1 MTQSVVLVDDHPLV
15 LEGLRALIQRDGRF
29 TVVGEYSDAEA
40 ALAGIEK
47 ISPDIA
53 VIDLVVGRN
62 SGLEILKAIVA
73 KGGSTRVVLLGAVV
87 GDAEVC
93 TAVDQGVCGIILK
106 EWAPDRLIDCLETVA
121 KGNRWLPEDLVKDAA
136 ERERLR
142 RALARRILD
151 QLSARERDV
160 ALLVAEGLTTKR
172 IAYKLSLAEGTI
184 KLHLHN
190 TFRKLQVEKRADLIR
205 MLGEVHDLLAVG

>member
-1 MTQSVVLVDDHPLV
+1 
-15 LEGLRALIQRDGRF
+15 
-29 TVVGEYSDAEA
+29 
-40 ALAGIEK
+40 
-47 ISPDIA
+47 
-53 VIDLVVGRN
+53 
-62 SGLEILKAIVA
+62 
-73 KGGSTRVVLLGAVV
+73 
-87 GDAEVC
+87 
-93 TAVDQGVCGIILK
+93 
-106 EWAPDRLIDCLETVA
+106 LETVA

-205 MLGEVHDLLAVG
+205 MLGEVHDLLEEG